1 MKKIF
6 ALVMTMAMVS
16 MATLTGCGGAS
27 KTAASESQAATAA
40 ATETKA
46 ADTEAAET
54 EGAEPEVTETAAL
67 ETEAVETVSEED
79 ALVVLG
85 HVEDNVYTNA
95 AFDLHLDLSDA
106 WHVATPEEIAQLM
119 DIAADRFDDK
129 ALAEELKNS
138 GVVYDLYATNQ
149 TSGASLTVI
158 LENTGSSQDL
168 TADDVSALIDQVIP
182 ELEASFKNAGC
193 DVQSCEPGTV
203 TFRDEEINC
212 VASHVILN
220 GNDLYQREIFL
231 TASNIFAIITV
242 SASNEAET
250 QDIINAFKP
259 VTPEE

>member
-6 ALVMTMAMVS
+6 ALVMIMAMVS

-46 ADTEAAET
+46 AETEAAET

-119 DIAADRFDDK
+119 DIASDRFDDK
-129 ALAEELKNS
+129 ALAENLKNS
-138 GVVYDLYATNQ
+138 GVVYDLYATNK

-193 DVQSCEPGTV
+193 DVQSCGPG
-203 TFRDEEINC
+203 
-212 VASHVILN
+212 
-220 GNDLYQREIFL
+220 
-231 TASNIFAIITV
+231 TV
-242 SASNEAET
+242 SASDEAET
-250 QDIINAFKP
+250 QDTLNAFKP